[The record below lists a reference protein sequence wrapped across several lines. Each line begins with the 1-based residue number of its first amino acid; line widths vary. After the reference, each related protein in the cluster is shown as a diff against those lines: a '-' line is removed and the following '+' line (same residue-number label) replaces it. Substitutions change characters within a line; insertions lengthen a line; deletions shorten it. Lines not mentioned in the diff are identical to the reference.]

1 MSETPEDGD
10 AVVAALEQLAGEIR
24 AEGVGAEVYSDESAM
39 TPMLVV
45 DFERYGERAEVL
57 RRLFDAD
64 GPVRVDSVHRHRAVV
79 RGDES
84 T

>member
-1 MSETPEDGD
+1 MSEPSEDGD
-10 AVVAALEQLAGEIR
+10 AVAVALEQLAGEIGT
-24 AEGVGAEVYSDESAM
+24 EGVSAEVYSDESTM

-57 RRLFDAD
+57 GRLFDAD
-64 GPVRVDSVHRHRAVV
+64 GTVRVDSVHRHRAVV
-79 RGDES
+79 RGDKS

>member
-1 MSETPEDGD
+1 MREDSEEDG
-10 AVVAALEQLAGEIR
+10 AVVTALEQLAGEIET
-24 AEGVGAEVYSDESAM
+24 EGVSAAVYSDESAM

-45 DFERYGERAEVL
+45 DFERYGERADIL
-57 RRLFDAD
+57 RRLFEAD
-64 GPVRVDSVHRHRAVV
+64 GPVSVDSVHRHRAVV